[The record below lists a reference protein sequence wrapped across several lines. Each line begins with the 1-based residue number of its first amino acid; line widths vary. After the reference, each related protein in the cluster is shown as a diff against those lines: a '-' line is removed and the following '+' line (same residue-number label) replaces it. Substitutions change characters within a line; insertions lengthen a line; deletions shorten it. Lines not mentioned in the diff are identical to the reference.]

1 MLSKIKE
8 TGRQV
13 VRSHSV
19 SNDSSP
25 TNPEPRR
32 YIYKPRL
39 SPDKRRYSVAVTET
53 SSSSSTP
60 TSSDSKKMERSRPPL
75 RKRGSSLFNK
85 MTSPET
91 YDSLVPRST
100 SSSRLSDRPT
110 TESRESPF
118 PSLSTRIKAH
128 RMRKNSQLSLS
139 LGPLEEHEIRQPLQR
154 DSPPKLLRT
163 HSVPDLLSKSQ
174 AAAIEPRT
182 FCNGKPI
189 SHPFNFRH
197 LSHMAT
203 QQGAQFDDT
212 PEDVLPLQWNYMLK
226 EARAPKTPTVP
237 LTPLTPRSIRHMQSL
252 SGSLMTTGFPMP
264 SPSIDSVYSP
274 VDSIADLSMNSKSAE
289 SLNNTF
295 ASHLTPPPRS
305 SSRAAFVGSLD
316 PKEDDIPILES
327 EGRDSIILLQ
337 DDLAPLAR
345 DVSPIIEEDASF
357 LDQIVEDDVLSA
369 FPSPPVTSP
378 LALTPAIPH
387 HPTLAQGPSDPPAI
401 VSSNNHLLLPLSPLR
416 PSSSSS
422 GTLGLGQPAGASL
435 ILQSIPEKPVIKR
448 ASKRMSRRVS
458 ILGHCEGDAQS
469 WEADIDWTY
478 DNNDLD
484 EWVDDLE
491 GIEEETETGIE
502 LGSKSAPVSASPSAV
517 NLASLDMA
525 AVKRHSDDSKNF
537 LATPEEDIAPK
548 SPGIGIADGGFGT
561 LDHAGRQYNAFG
573 HQRQLSKTRNSTSQ
587 RTLST
592 CASLPNLK
600 AGLGRNHYR
609 NASLRAFSNLDN
621 GIVTLDEADELH
633 NHRPSVQMLPSAPR
647 EVAIPPAHYSGRSRA
662 ASNATCT
669 TLVSDVE
676 GYPSDLSEM
685 ASTPSHSNHS
695 SAHNSAEGPFFLSQ
709 AQDGLFLDGKRHSG
723 PGVHIVNDDVPFTF
737 F

>member
-8 TGRQV
+8 TSRRV
-13 VRSHSV
+13 VRSNSV
-19 SNDSSP
+19 SDDSS
-25 TNPEPRR
+25 TGNTEPRR
-32 YIYKPRL
+32 YIYNPRISL
-39 SPDKRRYSVAVTET
+39 DKRRNSVAVTET
-53 SSSSSTP
+53 SSI
-60 TSSDSKKMERSRPPL
+60 SKKMERPRPPL

-91 YDSLVPRST
+91 YDSLVPRSA

-110 TESRESPF
+110 TESRDSPF
-118 PSLSTRIKAH
+118 PSLTTRIKAH

-139 LGPLEEHEIRQPLQR
+139 LGPLEEHEIRQPLRR
-154 DSPPKLLRT
+154 DSPPRLLRT

-197 LSHMAT
+197 LSHLAT

-226 EARAPKTPTVP
+226 EAKAPKTPIVP
-237 LTPLTPRSIRHMQSL
+237 LTPLTPRSVRHMQSL
-252 SGSLMTTGFPMP
+252 SGSLLTTGLPMP
-264 SPSIDSVYSP
+264 SPSVDSVYSP
-274 VDSIADLSMNSKSAE
+274 VDSIADLSLKSKSAE
-289 SLNNTF
+289 SLNNAF

-305 SSRAAFVGSLD
+305 SSRTAFTSSLD
-316 PKEDDIPILES
+316 TKEDDVPILES
-327 EGRDSIILLQ
+327 EGRDSVIFLQ
-337 DDLAPLAR
+337 EDIAPLPR
-345 DVSPIIEEDASF
+345 DVSPILEENTGF
-357 LDQIVEDDVLSA
+357 LDQIVEDDVLRA
-369 FPSPPVTSP
+369 FPSPPVASP
-378 LALTPAIPH
+378 
-387 HPTLAQGPSDPPAI
+387 PSFSPSVLSQAAASQRPPNPSSI
-401 VSSNNHLLLPLSPLR
+401 VSANNQLMPPLSPLR

-422 GTLGLGQPAGASL
+422 GTLGLGVPAEINHTL
-435 ILQSIPEKPVIKR
+435 ESIPEKRISKIM
-448 ASKRMSRRVS
+448 SKRISRRVS
-458 ILGHCEGDAQS
+458 ILVGHTEGDSQN

-484 EWVDDLE
+484 EWVDDLH
-491 GIEEETETGIE
+491 GIEEEETETGIE

-517 NLASLDMA
+517 NLVSLDLIA
-525 AVKRHSDDSKNF
+525 AKRHLDDSKNH
-537 LATPEEDIAPK
+537 LAAPEDDIAPK

-573 HQRQLSKTRNSTSQ
+573 HQRQLSKTRNSVGQ

-592 CASLPNLK
+592 CASLPNLR
-600 AGLGRNHYR
+600 AGRSHYR
-609 NASLRAFSNLDN
+609 NASLRGISNLDN

-633 NHRPSVQMLPSAPR
+633 HRPSMQIVPSAPR
-647 EVAIPPAHYSGRSRA
+647 EVAIPPARYSGRSRA

-685 ASTPSHSNHS
+685 ASTPSHSNH
-695 SAHNSAEGPFFLSQ
+695 NSAEGPFFLPQNHDSI
-709 AQDGLFLDGKRHSG
+709 FLDDKSHTGSRL
-723 PGVHIVNDDVPFTF
+723 HIVNDDVPFTF